1 MSIEEPDECNTE
13 GIKESMDNAVSKMKF
28 NFKWSAKEI
37 GMCSDGTMVNRLV
50 GSIYAFH
57 VYHINLNFQ

>member
-1 MSIEEPDECNTE
+1 MSLEEPEECNAE

-28 NFKWSAKEI
+28 NFKWSVKEI

-50 GSIYAFH
+50 GSIYAF
-57 VYHINLNFQ
+57 YIILNFQ